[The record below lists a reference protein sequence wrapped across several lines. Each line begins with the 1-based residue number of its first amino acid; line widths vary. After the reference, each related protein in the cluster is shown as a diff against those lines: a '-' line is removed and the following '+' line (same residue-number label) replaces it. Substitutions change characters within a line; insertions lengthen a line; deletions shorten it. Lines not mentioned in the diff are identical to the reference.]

1 MCTGEVEINVCIL
14 PLFAG
19 LTASAHLSISP
30 LLDLD
35 KPQIIEFLDNLSVS
49 GEDDSMNVEQVSFS
63 KVCPDGKELAI
74 HELDLRKKT
83 GCSIIGYR
91 SPNGEYIVNPEADLI
106 LQQGSKLILI
116 GRPFQIDSLK
126 QLYNV

>member
-1 MCTGEVEINVCIL
+1 
-14 PLFAG
+14 
-19 LTASAHLSISP
+19 
-30 LLDLD
+30 
-35 KPQIIEFLDNLSVS
+35 
-49 GEDDSMNVEQVSFS
+49 
-63 KVCPDGKELAI
+63 VCPDGKELAI

-91 SPNGEYIVNPEADLI
+91 TPNGEYIVNPEADLT

>member
-1 MCTGEVEINVCIL
+1 
-14 PLFAG
+14 
-19 LTASAHLSISP
+19 
-30 LLDLD
+30 
-35 KPQIIEFLDNLSVS
+35 
-49 GEDDSMNVEQVSFS
+49 MNVEQVSFS

-91 SPNGEYIVNPEADLI
+91 TPNGEYIVNPEADLI